1 MILRVDKL
9 LTALPI
15 PKSAAPE
22 AAAAVQEVMGGKT
35 GELSTLMNYLF
46 QSSNFRGRDE
56 YRPFYDLIA
65 NIGAEEWGHV
75 ELVAHTINLL
85 LTGATTRGSDPSAAP
100 LGDALGATYKYHYVQ
115 SAQAAVPADS
125 MGNWWN
131 GSYVTNT
138 GNLKL
143 DLVHN
148 FFLELGAR
156 ATKLRVYE
164 TTSDPTARE
173 LTAFL
178 LVRGSTHVIAFA
190 KALEKLSGV
199 DVSRLFPI
207 PELSNHQ
214 FPECRKFI
222 EQGLYHTMYY
232 FSPQDYRRI
241 GEIWNGPHPDGAPDL
256 IVSENPM
263 PTIADA
269 PPAEPEPQ
277 LAAPVPPTM
286 EPGFIQ
292 EVAER
297 LFGAGSLQRE

>member
-1 MILRVDKL
+1 MIFRVDKL
-9 LTALPI
+9 LTAI
-15 PKSAAPE
+15 PVPDNSSPQ

-35 GELSTLMNYLF
+35 GELSTLLNYLF
-46 QSSNFRGRDE
+46 QSNNFRGRDA
-56 YRPFYDLIA
+56 YRPYYDLIA
-65 NIGAEEWGHV
+65 NIAAEEWGHV
-75 ELVAHTINLL
+75 ELVGHTINLL
-85 LTGATTRGSDPSAAP
+85 LTGATTRGTDPSAAP
-100 LGDALGATYKYHYVQ
+100 LQDALGRPYLYHYLQ

-156 ATKLRVYE
+156 ATKMRVYE

-190 KALEKLSGV
+190 KALEKMSGV
-199 DVSRLFPI
+199 DVTKLFPI

-222 EQGLYHTMYY
+222 EQGLYNTMYY
-232 FSPQDYRRI
+232 FSPKDYR
-241 GEIWNGPHPDGAPDL
+241 GLAEIWTGKHPDGAPDL
-256 IVSENPM
+256 VVSDQPM
-263 PTIADA
+263 PTIADP
-269 PPAEPEPQ
+269 PPALPEPQ
-277 LAAPVPPTM
+277 LAAPVPPAM
-286 EPGFIQ
+286 EPGFLE
-292 EVAER
+292 EVAR
-297 LFGAGSLQRE
+297 RIFGKL